1 MRKGEI
7 AKLTWA
13 GFSEQTWTLVLPAK
27 SAKTKQSRKLVLAGP
42 LRAIIERR
50 WLARKDRARDTGRLE
65 SLIFWRVYDGHPRE
79 GLVPGNAAPIVEF
92 RKAWATACVQAG
104 VEGRLLRRTGLQ
116 NLVRAGVTETVAM
129 QVSGHRTT
137 STFRRY
143 NITTD
148 DDLRDAV
155 EKVAAYVETT
165 PGTGTVVPFT
175 RHG

>member
-1 MRKGEI
+1 M
-7 AKLTWA
+7 
-13 GFSEQTWTLVLPAK
+13 
-27 SAKTKQSRKLVLAGP
+27 
-42 LRAIIERR
+42 
-50 WLARKDRARDTGRLE
+50 
-65 SLIFWRVYDGHPRE
+65 
-79 GLVPGNAAPIVEF
+79 PGNAAPIVEF

-104 VEGRLLRRTGLQ
+104 VEGRLFHDLRRTGLQ

-129 QVSGHRTT
+129 QISGHRTT

-155 EKVAAYVETT
+155 EKVAASVETT